1 MNTKKYQGS
10 LLSDTVRVS
19 APFIK
24 VDIGGYS
31 FGVYEEREKAIGKN
45 GIWRNVSAK
54 YPNFI
59 QSLQIKKINGTVNT
73 YTLNFIYPITKD
85 SDPNFF
91 EKIFSTVSD
100 TRKITF
106 TYGDSMLP
114 EDIYANEEALITQV
128 TSNVDINNARITYVV
143 VAIGDTAVSLAS
155 QWSWPAKFVKPSE
168 EIIRLLK
175 NPNYNLLNIFYG
187 MKNKDLSSFIDG
199 DDNFVEVP
207 AVTNKPIMDYIS
219 TLVSFM
225 IPSSSARNSVIQNNI
240 YTLATYD
247 DTTGTYGG
255 PYFEVRKIQ
264 KDNATLENLCSYV
277 VDIGYPS
284 ANIIENFTVKN
295 NNNWSIFYNYNK
307 EASSNDYVK
316 RINSKGELE
325 YIYNPQ
331 LTNGKFD
338 LEAVDKSWWTKVTEF
353 PMEAEMTIRGL
364 LRPAILMNYIKIN
377 VWFYGH
383 KHIYSGVYLISG
395 ETDSIDVSGYKTTL
409 SLIRVSPDTEML

>member
-91 EKIFSTVSD
+91 EKIFSNVSA
-100 TRKITF
+100 TRRIVF

-114 EDIYANEEALITQV
+114 EDVYANESALITKID
-128 TSNVDINNARITYVV
+128 SSVDINSARITYTVT
-143 VAIGDTAVSLAS
+143 AIGDTAVSLAS
-155 QWSWPAKFVKPSE
+155 QFSWPTKVDKPSN
-168 EIIRLLK
+168 IIASLINSQEYKLT
-175 NPNYNLLNIFYG
+175 NIFYG
-187 MKNKDLSSFIDG
+187 MKNKNVYDFIDA
-199 DDNFVEVP
+199 DDQVVTIP

-219 TLVSFM
+219 TLVSYM
-225 IPSSSARNSVIQNNI
+225 VPNGTNRNSVIQNNI
-240 YTLATYD
+240 YYLATFE
-247 DTTGTYGG
+247 DTTGEYGG

-264 KDNATLENLCSYV
+264 REDSALDTLCSYV
-277 VDIGYPS
+277 IDIGYPS
-284 ANIIENFTVKN
+284 ANIIENFSVKT
-295 NNNWSIFYNYNK
+295 NNNWSIFYDYNK
-307 EASSNDYVK
+307 TASSSDYVK
-316 RINSKGELE
+316 RLNSKGELE

-338 LEAVDKSWWTKVTEF
+338 LEENDKTWWTKVTEF
-353 PMEAEMTIRGL
+353 PVEAEITIRGL
-364 LRPAILMNYIKIN
+364 LRPAILMTYVKIN

-383 KHIYSGVYLISG
+383 KHIYSGTYLITG
-395 ETDSIDVSGYKTTL
+395 ETDSIGTNGYHTTL
-409 SLIRVSPDTEML
+409 SLIRVAPDEEML